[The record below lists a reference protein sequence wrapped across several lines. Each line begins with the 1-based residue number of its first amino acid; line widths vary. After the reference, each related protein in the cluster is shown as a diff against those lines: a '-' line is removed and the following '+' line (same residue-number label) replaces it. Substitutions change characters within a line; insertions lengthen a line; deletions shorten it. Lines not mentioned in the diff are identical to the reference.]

1 MEIKTERLVLRPWKP
16 GDEGALLRH
25 ANNRNIWIRLG
36 DRFPFPYTRKDA
48 RRWIRASQRS
58 PFPPTQFAI
67 VLEGEAIGGIGFE
80 RRTDL
85 ERFTAELGYWISE
98 LHWGKGYTTEA
109 LRAVGEYA
117 FSRFDFVRLQA
128 RVLEGNPASGRV
140 LEKAGFT
147 LETSMHRGAFKDG
160 RVMDLLLYARVRPVA

>member
-16 GDEGALLRH
+16 SDEKALIRH

-48 RRWIRASQRS
+48 RRWIRFTERV
-58 PFPPTQFAI
+58 PFPPTNFAI
-67 VLEGEAIGGIGFE
+67 VLEDEAIGGIGFE
-80 RRTDL
+80 RRNDL
-85 ERFTAELGYWISE
+85 ERFTAELGYWLSE
-98 LHWGKGYTTEA
+98 QHWGKGYATEA
-109 LRAVGEYA
+109 VQAIAAYA

-128 RVLEGNPASGRV
+128 RVLEGNPASCRV

-147 LETSMHRGAFKDG
+147 RENTMRRGAFKDG
-160 RVMDLLLYARVRPVA
+160 QVMDLLLYARLRPVS

>member
-16 GDEGALLRH
+16 EDEQALVRH

-48 RRWIRASQRS
+48 RRWIRFAERAS
-58 PFPPTQFAI
+58 FPPANFAI
-67 VLEGEAIGGIGFE
+67 VLDGEPIGGIGFE

-85 ERFTAELGYWISE
+85 ERMTAELGYWLSE
-98 LHWGKGYTTEA
+98 LHWGKGYASEA
-109 LRAVGEYA
+109 VQAIANYA

-128 RVLEGNPASGRV
+128 RVLEGNPASCRV
-140 LEKAGFT
+140 LEKAGFQQENT
-147 LETSMHRGAFKDG
+147 MRRGAFKDG
-160 RVMDLLLYARVRPVA
+160 KVMDLLLYARLRPVS

>member
-16 GDEGALLRH
+16 GDEMALLRH
-25 ANNRNIWIRLG
+25 ANNRNIWIRLT

-48 RRWIRASQRS
+48 RRWIRASERA

-67 VLEGEAIGGIGFE
+67 VLEGEAIGGVGFE
-80 RRTDL
+80 RRNEL
-85 ERFTAELGYWISE
+85 ERFTAELGYWLSE
-98 LHWGKGYTTEA
+98 MHWGKGYATEA
-109 LRAVGEYA
+109 LRAVAEYA

-147 LETSMHRGAFKDG
+147 LETSMRRGAFKDG